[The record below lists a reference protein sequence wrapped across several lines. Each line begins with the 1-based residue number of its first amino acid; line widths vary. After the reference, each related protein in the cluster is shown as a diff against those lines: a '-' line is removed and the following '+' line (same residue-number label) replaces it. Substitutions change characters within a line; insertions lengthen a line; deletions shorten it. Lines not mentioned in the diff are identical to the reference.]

1 MSNGA
6 LADLVASTGPI
17 LLDFDGPVTQL
28 LPPPA
33 NAEIA
38 RLARQPLLHEGIR
51 LPSEIAETT
60 DHIAVLRF
68 AGAIG
73 GESQARVEGLCIAAE
88 VGAARRA
95 VPTVGVIAML
105 RAAQVVA
112 RPVSIVSNNHRDA
125 VEAFLV
131 THKLLHLVHSIF
143 GRVDGAPELMKPD
156 PYVVKCAINLLHVT
170 AERCVL
176 IGDSISDVEAGHAA
190 GVKVIGFAKTV
201 ERGRDLSRAGAEAI
215 TPDNDLLGR
224 LILRTV

>member
-1 MSNGA
+1 MPRCSTTPRMQIPTHRDLFSSPRPRSGSTAFGKSSPGPTSMTNEA

-60 DHIAVLRF
+60 DHIAALRF

-88 VGAARRA
+88 VGAARRS

-156 PYVVKCAINLLHVT
+156 PYV
-170 AERCVL
+170 
-176 IGDSISDVEAGHAA
+176 
-190 GVKVIGFAKTV
+190 
-201 ERGRDLSRAGAEAI
+201 
-215 TPDNDLLGR
+215 
-224 LILRTV
+224 